1 MACLAQLS
9 VLLRWA
15 ELPGL
20 VLVAEH
26 VVVAVGMSSWKVML
40 TGEPLN
46 GFALEGTDFLTVS
59 HRFEEFQLLE
69 REKITELSPV

>member
-1 MACLAQLS
+1 M
-9 VLLRWA
+9 
-15 ELPGL
+15 
-20 VLVAEH
+20 
-26 VVVAVGMSSWKVML
+26 VAVGMSSWKVML